1 MVREGNL
8 LMEGLGCKA
17 GFLGE
22 QRWLCPTVISCSR
35 EDVCLATGKPS
46 QGGETAGAT
55 RRPRQL
61 GQFPHSQAPHPIP
74 EGHRLPL
81 C

>member
-35 EDVCLATGKPS
+35 EDVCLATGKPF
-46 QGGETAGAT
+46 QGGRDCRSNT
-55 RRPRQL
+55 
-61 GQFPHSQAPHPIP
+61 
-74 EGHRLPL
+74 
-81 C
+81 